1 MNNKVSSPERDKST
15 PELSFEFFPPRT
27 DKGVE
32 NLAVV
37 HAELAK
43 FEPEFFSVT
52 FGAGGSTQE
61 GTYDAV
67 KSMIAAGSDA
77 APHISCIGASEDN
90 IRSMVQ
96 SYLALGVKRLVVLRG
111 DLPSGM
117 VERGDFNYASDL
129 VSFVRKEFGDELHL
143 EVAAYPDFHPESP
156 NPKQD
161 LENFKRKVDAGANS
175 ALTQYFYNADSYFA
189 YLDEVTRLGV
199 EVPIIPGIMPITNF
213 TTLVRFSDACGAELP
228 QWIRARLAQYQD
240 DEASLREFGLD
251 VVTHLCL
258 DLLDNDVAGLH
269 FYALNK
275 IDPVKEICKRVG
287 FVQNN

>member
-1 MNNKVSSPERDKST
+1 MTNKNS

-32 NLAVV
+32 NLAKV
-37 HAELAK
+37 HSELAK

-52 FGAGGSTQE
+52 FGAGGSTQD

-67 KSMIAAGSDA
+67 KSMIDSGSDA
-77 APHISCIGASEDN
+77 APHVSCIGASQAN
-90 IRSMVQ
+90 IKTMIQ
-96 SYLALGVKRLVVLRG
+96 SYVDLGVKRLVVLRG

-129 VSFVRKEFGDELHL
+129 VSFIRQEFGNDLHL

-189 YLDEVTRLGV
+189 YVDEATRLGV
-199 EVPIIPGIMPITNF
+199 DIPIVPGIMPITNF
-213 TTLVRFSDACGAELP
+213 ATLVRFSDACGAELP
-228 QWIRARLAQYQD
+228 QWIRARLEQYQD
-240 DEASLREFGLD
+240 DEASLKEFGLD

-258 DLLDNDVAGLH
+258 DLLDNDVQGLH

-275 IDPVKEICKRVG
+275 IEPVKEICTRVG
-287 FVQNN
+287 FTQS